1 MKIIYQFSDGTKSEV
16 EVDEALGNY
25 ITASRRKEEN
35 YERKMRYHCPFSID
49 KLLYE
54 GLDFADQDTPD
65 TLYTNKYEESRVAQF
80 LATLTDVQRRRV
92 EMLMD
97 GMTISDVARAEGAS
111 WTSVKE
117 TLKQVQKKYQTFF
130 KDTP

>member
-1 MKIIYQFSDGTKSEV
+1 MKIIYQFADGTKSEV

-54 GLDFADQDTPD
+54 GLDFADQDIPD
-65 TLYTNKYEESRVAQF
+65 TLYTNKYEESRVAKF

>member
-1 MKIIYQFSDGTKSEV
+1 MKIIYQFADGTKSEV

-25 ITASRRKEEN
+25 ITASRRKEDN

-54 GLDFADQDTPD
+54 GLDFADQETPD

-97 GMTISDVARAEGAS
+97 GMTVSDVARAEGAS

-117 TLKQVQKKYQTFF
+117 TLKQVQKKYQIFF

>member
-1 MKIIYQFSDGTKSEV
+1 MKIIYQFADGTKSEV

-25 ITASRRKEEN
+25 ITASRRKEDN

-97 GMTISDVARAEGAS
+97 GMTVSDVARAEGAS

-117 TLKQVQKKYQTFF
+117 TLKQVQKKYQIFF

>member
-1 MKIIYQFSDGTKSEV
+1 MKIIYQFADGTKSEV

-25 ITASRRKEEN
+25 ITASRRKEDN

-54 GLDFADQDTPD
+54 GLDFADQETPD

-97 GMTISDVARAEGAS
+97 GMTVSDVARAEGAS